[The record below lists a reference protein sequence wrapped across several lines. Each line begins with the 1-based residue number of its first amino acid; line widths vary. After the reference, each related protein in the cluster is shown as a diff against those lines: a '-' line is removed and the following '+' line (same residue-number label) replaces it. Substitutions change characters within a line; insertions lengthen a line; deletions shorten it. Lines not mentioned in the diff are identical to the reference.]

1 MERTENERKR
11 DDQMI
16 NLLHNIWNELK
27 VLNTNIWAVIE
38 QEIEEDKEI
47 ENGTE

>member
-1 MERTENERKR
+1 MSRTDNERKR
-11 DDQMI
+11 DEQI
-16 NLLHNIWNELK
+16 VNLLHNIWNELK

-47 ENGTE
+47 EDATK

>member
-1 MERTENERKR
+1 MTRTSGERKR
-11 DDQMI
+11 DDQII

-38 QEIEEDKEI
+38 QEIEEDE
-47 ENGTE
+47 EADNATE

>member
-16 NLLHNIWNELK
+16 NLLHNIWIELK

-38 QEIEEDKEI
+38 QEIEEDEEI
-47 ENGTE
+47 ENATE

>member
-11 DDQMI
+11 DEQMI